1 MRKLR
6 VVEFTNHLGF
16 GGTEKTLY
24 RFCKH
29 LDKERFEVSVVAF
42 TADRKAALDDRIKDM
57 GVDVRLT
64 SPQYLSKALER
75 IGADIFH
82 THRAG
87 WPEPGAITAAKQ
99 AGIPIVVE
107 HNVFG
112 RLDQSEENAQIDCH
126 ILISYSCA
134 WRYQMWLGRP
144 LVSPRYEVLYY
155 PLDIDQFDQFGFEG
169 RDFHRKAIG
178 RIGRPDDTKWDFEYI
193 QALPLIAAAFPDFEF
208 HVIGLTPSVLAYLR
222 KNGLDRNLIEH
233 PLTSDENELMQFYKD
248 ISILTHFSQI
258 GETFGLVLAEA
269 MAARLPVVT
278 HQTAPLTD
286 SAQGELIISGYN
298 GVVAV
303 NPQMYANAVIH
314 MLTHP
319 DEAREAG
326 LHGCAKAKALYY
338 APAITRGLEEIFLNL
353 ATGKGLGTCK

>member
-6 VVEFTNHLGF
+6 VVEFTNQLGF

-29 LDKERFEVSVVAF
+29 FDRNRFDVIVVAF
-42 TADRKAALDDRIKDM
+42 TADRNAALDARIRDL
-57 GVDVRLT
+57 GVEVRLT
-64 SPQYLSKALER
+64 SPQYLSKALGR
-75 IGADIFH
+75 IEADIFH
-82 THRAG
+82 NHRAG
-87 WPEPGAITAAKQ
+87 WPEPGTITTAKQ
-99 AGIPIVVE
+99 AGIPIIVE

-112 RLDQSEENAQIDCH
+112 RLDNSEENAQIDCH

-169 RDFHRKAIG
+169 RDFNRKSIG
-178 RIGRPDDTKWDFEYI
+178 RIGRPDDTKWDPEYLK
-193 QALPLIAAAFPDFEF
+193 ALPMIAEAYPDFEF
-208 HVIGLTPSVLAYLR
+208 HVIGLTPSVLSFLR
-222 KNGLDRNLIEH
+222 QNGLERNLIEH
-233 PLTSDENELMQFYKD
+233 PMTSDENELMKFYGD
-248 ISILTHFSQI
+248 ISVMTHFSQI

-286 SAQGELIISGYN
+286 SAQGELITTGYN
-298 GVVAV
+298 GIVAV
-303 NPQMYANAVIH
+303 NPRMYADGVIH
-314 MLTHP
+314 VLSHP
-319 DEAREAG
+319 DEARDAG
-326 LHGCAKAKALYY
+326 LRGYAKAKALYY
-338 APAITRGLEEIFLNL
+338 APTITRGLEEIFTNL
-353 ATGKGLGTCK
+353 AAHKRLI